1 MITVP
6 LDKKKHKRNLF
17 DCGVDALNNHLCI
30 MASQQS
36 DKDNTRTSVLEDMQN
51 SESIIGYYTLTM
63 TTLDLSLLPQKLQK
77 KHKNAQAGGLIAR
90 LAVGKHYAKQ
100 GFGEWLLI
108 DALRKLLSVSEAVA
122 FPLVIVD
129 AKAGA
134 IQFYKKFGFVA
145 FNNTRH
151 KLFMTIAD
159 VKASLKV
166 SD

>member
-17 DCGVDALNNHLCI
+17 DCGVDALNNHLCV

-36 DKDNTRTSVLEDMQN
+36 DKDNTRTFVLEDMQN
-51 SESIIGYYTLTM
+51 PESIIGYYTLTM

-77 KHKNAQAGGLIAR
+77 KHKNAQSGGLIAR
-90 LAVGKHYAKQ
+90 LAVDKHYAKQ

-108 DALRKLLSVSEAVA
+108 DALRKLLTASEAVA

-129 AKAGA
+129 AKTGA
-134 IQFYKKFGFVA
+134 IQFYEKFGFVA
-145 FNNTRH
+145 FNNTPN